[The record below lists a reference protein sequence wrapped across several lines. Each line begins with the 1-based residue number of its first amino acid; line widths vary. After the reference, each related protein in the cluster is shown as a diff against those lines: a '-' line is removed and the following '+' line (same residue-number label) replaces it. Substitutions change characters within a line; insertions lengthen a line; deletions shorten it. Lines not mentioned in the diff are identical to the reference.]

1 MTIIDLVARW
11 PGSTHDARILRESA
25 LYQDFEA
32 GRVTGL
38 LLGDSGY
45 PLKRW
50 LMTPLIAPRTAQEHN
65 YNMKHAST
73 RNIVERCIGVLKRRF
88 HCLHG
93 EMRMHPERVCVVIAA
108 AAVLHNICIK
118 KRIPLPRQE
127 DVVPEVDENPAP
139 AIPEDISG
147 RLARNHIINNL

>member
-1 MTIIDLVARW
+1 MINVHRTTACRAIRRVSLALQRFVRNNIHLPTQEEAAR
-11 PGSTHDARILRESA
+11 TK
-25 LYQDFEA
+25 Q
-32 GRVTGL
+32 
-38 LLGDSGY
+38 
-45 PLKRW
+45 
-50 LMTPLIAPRTAQEHN
+50 MTPLIAPRTAQEHN

-73 RNIVERCIGVLKRRF
+73 RNIVEQCIRVLKRRF

-118 KRIPLPRQE
+118 KRIPLLRQE

>member
-1 MTIIDLVARW
+1 MYSDDVYYFCPIWICFVA
-11 PGSTHDARILRESA
+11 
-25 LYQDFEA
+25 Y
-32 GRVTGL
+32 
-38 LLGDSGY
+38 
-45 PLKRW
+45 
-50 LMTPLIAPRTAQEHN
+50 
-65 YNMKHAST
+65 
-73 RNIVERCIGVLKRRF
+73 RF